1 MAEREERMVHAPDY
15 TGLGQLRLIAHLWD
29 ELIRLPVIGRRIGL
43 DAILGLVPGIGD
55 AAAAVVAS
63 WAVIV
68 GYRMGAPNS
77 VLLRMAGNIAV
88 DTLFGSIPLLGD
100 LFDIGWRAQRRNVEL
115 LERWAATPQVVQRSS
130 RMMLVGLAILALGTV
145 IAACWGAIVAV
156 RWILT

>member
-1 MAEREERMVHAPDY
+1 
-15 TGLGQLRLIAHLWD
+15 
-29 ELIRLPVIGRRIGL
+29 
-43 DAILGLVPGIGD
+43 
-55 AAAAVVAS
+55 
-63 WAVIV
+63 
-68 GYRMGAPNS
+68 MGAPNS